1 MTYWSDITEDGVP
14 FATFFAVLSNI
25 DKPDNMNLRPRI
37 CIGLN
42 ELNDKKLTGKKNRD
56 MA

>member
-42 ELNDKKLTGKKNRD
+42 ELNEKKLTGKKNRD